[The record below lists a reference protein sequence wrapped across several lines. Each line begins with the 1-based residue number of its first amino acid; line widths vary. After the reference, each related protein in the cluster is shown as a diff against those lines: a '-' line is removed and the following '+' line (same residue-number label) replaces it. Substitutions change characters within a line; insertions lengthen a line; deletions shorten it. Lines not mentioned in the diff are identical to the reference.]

1 MCICI
6 CLLHVLAAGG
16 GLGLLWY
23 CCGQVGAELKLLA
36 EKKDWSWHSSRQR
49 L

>member
-1 MCICI
+1 MFICI
-6 CLLHVLAAGG
+6 YLLNVLAAGG
-16 GLGLLWY
+16 EVEMLWY

-36 EKKDWSWHSSRQR
+36 EKKVCSRYSNRQR